1 MVVYMVVFYRGK
13 GRDTIYGC
21 VYRGKGRDTKY
32 LVKWCDLNYEDCTW
46 EYPGEVH
53 KAIEDEFQ
61 VHIDKYWER
70 R

>member
-1 MVVYMVVFYRGK
+1 MAVF
-13 GRDTIYGC
+13 
-21 VYRGKGRDTKY
+21 YRGKGRDTKY